1 MANLKG
7 GFIQLCSRNKD
18 GSYATKAK
26 RLSSLISMGGELSE
40 LGYKFKDPK
49 SIKPKHVEALIS
61 NWRDKNLSV
70 GTIKNRLSHVRWWAE
85 KVGKQNVV
93 LRNNSDYGI
102 ENRKYVTSISKGRTF
117 NDKQLSQVKC
127 EYVKA
132 SLQLQRAFGLR
143 REESIKFNCTYAIKS
158 DHIVL
163 KGTWCK
169 GGKQRTVPIT
179 NQEQRQALQ
188 YAVQVSSNKSL
199 IPSQKNYIQQLKTYE
214 RETSL
219 AKLSKM
225 HGLRHEFAQNQY
237 HKLTSWACPAKGG
250 TQRKDLTQAERKID
264 KSARL
269 EISKMLGHE
278 RVEITA
284 VYLGG

>member
-1 MANLKG
+1 MKGKGLECTPSDVVNLKG
-7 GFIQLCSRNKD
+7 DAAKVDFINYFKEVQKLKTQIEQ
-18 GSYATKAK
+18 YT
-26 RLSSLISMGGELSE
+26 EL
-40 LGYKFKDPK
+40 
-49 SIKPKHVEALIS
+49 
-61 NWRDKNLSV
+61 
-70 GTIKNRLSHVRWWAE
+70 
-85 KVGKQNVV
+85 
-93 LRNNSDYGI
+93 
-102 ENRKYVTSISKGRTF
+102 
-117 NDKQLSQVKC
+117 
-127 EYVKA
+127 
-132 SLQLQRAFGLR
+132 
-143 REESIKFNCTYAIKS
+143 
-158 DHIVL
+158 
-163 KGTWCK
+163 
-169 GGKQRTVPIT
+169 

-250 TQRKDLTQAERKID
+250 TQRKDLTQAQRKID